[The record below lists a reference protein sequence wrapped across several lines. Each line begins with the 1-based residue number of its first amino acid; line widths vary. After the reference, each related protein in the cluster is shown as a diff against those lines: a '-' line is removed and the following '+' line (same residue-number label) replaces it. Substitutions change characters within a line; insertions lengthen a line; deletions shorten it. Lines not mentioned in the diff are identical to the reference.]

1 MRSVVVKCY
10 LINRNVNIIE
20 GRFKLFFKKLKRIP
34 AMFLVCALLFTTVF
48 SYSMIANASSSF
60 TPRLDAPSYSNDYY
74 YSNKNIYYQYGY
86 GMPNCTAYAYGRA
99 YEILGRDPGLCHYDA
114 YEWYDYNDGYSR
126 GQTPKVG
133 AVACWEYYRNGETG
147 GHVAVVEKVEN
158 GTVTFSN
165 SAWGWENF
173 YLTYADV
180 NDPAMGESGWN
191 FQGFIY
197 LGDFGKNNNNN
208 DDNGNDTITYKTGVY
223 EVEVSDYLNMRESAT
238 TSSKTVYQ
246 IKNGTELYVTDV
258 KQSGGYTWGYTTYK
272 NVKGWVALDYCKY
285 LRDKPLD
292 NGNNYEHGD
301 INMNGAVDILDITE
315 LQMYVSKNADFTDT
329 QLKLADVD
337 GNGKIDISDVTE
349 LQRIISLNKA

>member
-1 MRSVVVKCY
+1 MFY
-10 LINRNVNIIE
+10 
-20 GRFKLFFKKLKRIP
+20 KKLKRIP

-60 TPRLDAPSYSNDYY
+60 TSRLDAPSYSNDYY

-133 AVACWEYYRNGETG
+133 AIACWEYYRNGETG

-158 GTVTFSN
+158 GTVTLSN
-165 SAWGWENF
+165 SAWGWKNF

-180 NDPAMGESGWN
+180 NDPTMGESDWT

-197 LGDFGKNNNNN
+197 LGDFNKGSDSDNVVTDYKN
-208 DDNGNDTITYKTGVY
+208 GVY
-223 EVEVSDYLNMRESAT
+223 EVEVSDYLNMRETAT
-238 TSSKTVYQ
+238 TSSKTVSQLYNNDQ
-246 IKNGTELYVTDV
+246 VYVTDI
-258 KQSGGYTWGYTTYK
+258 KANGGYTWGYSEIIKGTNK
-272 NVKGWVALDYCKY
+272 GKKGWVALDFCKFIQ
-285 LRDKPLD
+285 DKPTSD
-292 NGNNYEHGD
+292 DIVYEIGD
-301 INMNGAVDILDITE
+301 IDLNGEINVLDTTA
-315 LQMYVSKNADFTDT
+315 LQLYVSKNGDLTDA
-329 QLKLADVD
+329 QLKLADLD
-337 GNGKIDISDVTE
+337 GDGKIDVGDVTA
-349 LQRIISLNKA
+349 LQRIISKQKTL

>member
-1 MRSVVVKCY
+1 M
-10 LINRNVNIIE
+10 
-20 GRFKLFFKKLKRIP
+20 FFKKLKRIP

-133 AVACWEYYRNGETG
+133 AVACWKYYRNGETG

-197 LGDFGKNNNNN
+197 LGDFDKNNNNK

-246 IKNGTELYVTDV
+246 INNGTELYVTDV

-301 INMNGAVDILDITE
+301 VNMNGAVDILDITE